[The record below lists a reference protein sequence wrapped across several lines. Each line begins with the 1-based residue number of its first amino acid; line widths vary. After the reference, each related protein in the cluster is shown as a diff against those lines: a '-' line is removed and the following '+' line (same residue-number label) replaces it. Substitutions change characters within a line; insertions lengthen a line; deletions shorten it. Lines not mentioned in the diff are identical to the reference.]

1 MSSGSTFSGLV
12 ENYIQRVE
20 ESIERSGNSDSG
32 LSSKVLKIP
41 TMHQPAYLHMV
52 NNLCSYEDVRH
63 LHVGFWQGAS
73 LFACLENNPNLV
85 IYANDIA
92 ATPEF
97 LDKST
102 SLGFDGR
109 YTPIIDR
116 FENIDFS
123 IFEHKINFLIYDA
136 DHSEESQYLGVQR
149 WDPILDDVFI
159 LLVDDW
165 NHYES
170 SGDPPQV
177 GTRRAIRD
185 RGYEI
190 CREWIVNR
198 HVGQGIFVI
207 KKGR

>member
-1 MSSGSTFSGLV
+1 MSNVSTSSDLI
-12 ENYIQRVE
+12 EDYIQRVE
-20 ESIERSGNSDSG
+20 ESLDKSSRNTSRLSRSV
-32 LSSKVLKIP
+32 LSVP
-41 TMHQPAYLHMV
+41 TMHQKEYLHMV

-85 IYANDIA
+85 VYANDIA

-97 LDKST
+97 LAKST

-109 YTPIIDR
+109 YTLITER
-116 FENIDFS
+116 FENINLS
-123 IFEHKINFLIYDA
+123 LFEHKINFLIYDA
-136 DHSEESQYLGVQR
+136 DHSEESHYLGVQR

-170 SGDPPQV
+170 SGDPPQI

-185 RGYEI
+185 RGYKI

-198 HVGQGIFVI
+198 HVGQGIFVL
-207 KKGR
+207 KKER